1 MTRIAVWPVPM
12 PRNTRPG
19 ASLLMVAI
27 ECAVTGASRTPAT
40 DTPVPSRM
48 REVLAAASANTA

>member
-12 PRNTRPG
+12 PRKMRPG

-27 ECAVTGASRTPAT
+27 EWAVTGASRTPAT